1 MKRIDTYG
9 LTVDLESLEKAA
21 SETRTWPTKR
31 MWDALFYD
39 TRDGKVWLSPES
51 EDSWSELADG
61 VLRIM
66 PIEHHMSAQSVM
78 DAIKWR
84 VDIEKEEGFLE

>member
-1 MKRIDTYG
+1 MKRIETYG
-9 LTVDLESLEKAA
+9 LNVDLESLEKAA

-39 TRDGKVWLSPES
+39 ARDGKVWLSPES
-51 EDSWSELADG
+51 EDSWSELSDG

-66 PIEHHMSAQSVM
+66 PIERHMSAQSVM
-78 DAIKWR
+78 DAIKWH
-84 VDIEKEEGFLE
+84 VDIEREEGFLK

>member
-1 MKRIDTYG
+1 MKKIDTYG

-21 SETRTWPTKR
+21 SETRTWPTRR

-51 EDSWSELADG
+51 EDSWSKLTKG
-61 VLRIM
+61 VLRVM
-66 PIEHHMSAQSVM
+66 PIERHMSAQSVM

-84 VDIEKEEGFLE
+84 VDIERKEEFPK